1 MVRHDRIRLAVIL
14 AGGFALASCG
24 SDASSDDAAPD
35 LSQPAVRVQLA
46 DASRTLAKQLNV
58 AQPATMMAVATT
70 DHQVAEAA
78 ISGAVLNEH
87 DPVYVVQMT
96 GGTFTAL
103 HHPHGQDFP
112 TGTVLTV
119 TYDAKTMRI
128 TDVGF
133 DTVAPDLHAID
144 TNVVDLMAP

>member
-1 MVRHDRIRLAVIL
+1 MARLDLRLAMIV

-24 SDASSDDAAPD
+24 SDASSDDATAD
-35 LSQPAVRVQLA
+35 LSQPTVRVQLA
-46 DASRTLAKQLNV
+46 DASRALATQLEV
-58 AQPATMMAVATT
+58 AHPATMMAVATS
-70 DHQVAEAA
+70 DHSAAEAA

-96 GGTFTAL
+96 GGTFKAL
-103 HHPHGQDFP
+103 HHPQGQDFP

-144 TNVVDLMAP
+144 ANVVDLMAP